1 MAELWRYFLTR
12 LLQWRMVLLYSAL
25 FATLLL
31 SDAAA
36 APAVLWPQAVFLLA
50 AIAVFRLWDD
60 LADVEYDRSR
70 HPDRV
75 LVQSRDRRPYIALVT
90 AGLALLALALR
101 GDTRDLLAY
110 LGLVALLVVLY
121 HSGAGRRLPRPA
133 RSGLVLI
140 KYPLFV
146 YLLATPSLRAWLA
159 ALALYLLLLAFE
171 WRDDAA
177 LRNTAARPLLFAA
190 VAAGA
195 ALSALYW
202 SAGVLP

>member
-1 MAELWRYFLTR
+1 M
-12 LLQWRMVLLYSAL
+12 
-25 FATLLL
+25 
-31 SDAAA
+31 
-36 APAVLWPQAVFLLA
+36 
-50 AIAVFRLWDD
+50 
-60 LADVEYDRSR
+60 
-70 HPDRV
+70 
-75 LVQSRDRRPYIALVT
+75 
-90 AGLALLALALR
+90 LALALR